1 MVLVG
6 LEQAGVLGLQLEA
19 DLQRG
24 AVSGSSSPTGWY
36 SPGRCPS
43 WSFESRLCFE
53 ILLYA

>member
-1 MVLVG
+1 VG